1 MAKHIIQGKVRT
13 HDHKIFTVQKVAAS
27 EQDILLHF
35 GRKVNYEVVKLSVR
49 DLPSKDAHGKKITWI
64 NNFGVKDSS
73 GKYVKKVKYSVFLP
87 APKRKS
93 ATFIYYDHGRLK
105 WDKTPTAKGRKPARA
120 RMVQVDFNTGDPAVG
135 WG

>member
-64 NNFGVKDSS
+64 NNFGVKELLDTFTEIAPTPGSRPTDQRLVESGEKNFTRASVSS
-73 GKYVKKVKYSVFLP
+73 PLSSL
-87 APKRKS
+87 S
-93 ATFIYYDHGRLK
+93 
-105 WDKTPTAKGRKPARA
+105 
-120 RMVQVDFNTGDPAVG
+120 
-135 WG
+135 